1 MMKKLSFLLAVA
13 FAASL
18 TSCSIPARL
27 TNTAAYVE
35 NEATKPIAA
44 VYADIEVSP
53 KKVKYTYIPKET
65 VKNGGAENVINTAV
79 REALIANDN
88 ADLMICL
95 EKQIKYNNLGEIES
109 VTISGY
115 PAHYKNFRSPS
126 DEHLL
131 EILKHGSKANK
142 QEGDS
147 GVIANFKL
155 K

>member
-1 MMKKLSFLLAVA
+1 MKKLSFLLAI
-13 FAASL
+13 AAAAIL
-18 TSCSIPARL
+18 TSCSTPARL

-44 VYADIEVSP
+44 VYADIEVSLN
-53 KKVKYTYIPKET
+53 KIKYTYIPKET
-65 VKNGGAENVINTAV
+65 VKNGGADNIINTAV

-95 EKQIKYNNLGEIES
+95 EKQIKYNDLGEIES
-109 VTISGY
+109 VTITGY

-131 EILKHGSKANK
+131 EILKHSSKAK
-142 QEGDS
+142 EKEEKT
-147 GVIANFKL
+147 GVISNFKL

>member
-1 MMKKLSFLLAVA
+1 MKKLSFLLAVA

-53 KKVKYTYIPKET
+53 NKIKYFYIPKET
-65 VKNGGAENVINTAV
+65 VANGGEENIINTAV
-79 REALIANDN
+79 REALIASDN

-95 EKQIKYNNLGEIES
+95 EKHIKYDSAGKIES
-109 VTISGY
+109 VTITGY
-115 PAHYKNFRSPS
+115 PARYKNFRSPS

-131 EILKHGSKANK
+131 EILKLGSKAKK
-142 QEGDS
+142 QEGDA
-147 GVIANFKL
+147 GVISNFKL